1 MIFARRLVCVSIS
14 LILALTGIF
23 IPQNVSAAGKASA
36 VKATKYSVPGRLY
49 IGSPVTLKGKVS
61 STKKLTFVRVGIKNS
76 RNHWL
81 VGKNV
86 PVNPN
91 SKSFN
96 IKTVDTK
103 IKFGKLKAGTYY
115 YTVYAKDS
123 SGSGRNVIR
132 KKFTVSEM
140 KPVYYNTPSYY
151 MIKGHGFDMKGKVHS
166 KFKMTKVV
174 IGITNSKGSWK
185 SGFYKKVN
193 PKSRKF
199 NIASVDTSIKFGKL
213 PAGTYRY
220 VIYAKDNKGKG
231 RVILSKK
238 FKVVKSIPR
247 ETPASTA
254 SVPVLYKTNHTILKF
269 NSNVIENI
277 GRQTFSGPCG
287 LYSMAY
293 CRAVLDG
300 KFSRSGYDPVR
311 KEYRSFDTYYGKL
324 WAVYGHHSNAA
335 YWAEGNGDCIWFS
348 SARSCYVRAYRE
360 IRKGKPCVIKVHN
373 GYSGNNHYVAVIG
386 YTMGTTESNV
396 CLDRLIAI
404 DPVYVQEG
412 RVYRALS
419 EISWYSDTSS
429 PQCIVF

>member
-23 IPQNVSAAGKASA
+23 IPQNASAAEKASA
-36 VKATKYSVPGRLY
+36 IKARNYSVPGRLY
-49 IGSPVTLKGKVS
+49 IGSAVTLKGKVS
-61 STKKLTFVRVGIKNS
+61 SSKKLTFVRVGIKNS
-76 RNHWL
+76 HKHWL

-86 PVNPN
+86 PVNPK
-91 SKSFN
+91 SKTFN

-123 SGSGRNVIR
+123 SGSGRNVIN

-140 KPVYYNTPSYY
+140 KPVLYSTPSYY
-151 MIKGHGFDMKGKVHS
+151 QIKGHGFNMRGKVHS
-166 KFKMTKVV
+166 QFKMTRVV
-174 IGITNSKGSWK
+174 IGVTNSKGSWK
-185 SGFYKKVN
+185 SGFYKAVN
-193 PKSRKF
+193 PKSKKF
-199 NIASVDTSIKFGKL
+199 NIASVDTAIKFGKL
-213 PAGTYRY
+213 PTGTYRY
-220 VIYAKDNKGKG
+220 VIYAKDNKGKAKT
-231 RVILSKK
+231 ILSKT
-238 FKVVKSIPR
+238 FKVVNSIPK
-247 ETPASTA
+247 ETPPNTA
-254 SVPVLYKTNHTILKF
+254 SVPVLYLTNHTILKF
-269 NSNVIENI
+269 KSNVIENI

-300 KFSRSGYDPVR
+300 KFTKTGYDRVD
-311 KEYRSFDTYYGKL
+311 KEYKAFDTYYEKL

-335 YWAEGNGDCIWFS
+335 YWSEGNGDCIWFS
-348 SARSCYVRAYRE
+348 TARSCYVRAYRE

-373 GYSGNNHYVAVIG
+373 GYSGNNHYVAVVG
-386 YTMGTTESNV
+386 YTMGTTEKNV

-412 RVYRALS
+412 RVWRALS
-419 EISWYSDTSS
+419 EISWYSDTST